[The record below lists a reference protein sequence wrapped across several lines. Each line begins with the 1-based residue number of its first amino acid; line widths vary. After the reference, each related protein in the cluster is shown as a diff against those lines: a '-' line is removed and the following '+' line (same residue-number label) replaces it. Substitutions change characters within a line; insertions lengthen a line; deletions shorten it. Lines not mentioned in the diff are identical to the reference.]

1 MEPLEHPNQ
10 LETAI
15 SLSGIN
21 LWFENFHALKDI
33 EFEVK
38 TGEIV
43 VVCGPSGS
51 GKSTMVRC
59 INHLEQYQQ
68 GQVEIFGRSLA
79 NKKVASQI
87 IRQDVGMVFQH
98 FHLFPHL
105 SILQNCT
112 LGLIHIKGMEQSQA
126 DHKAKILLERVG
138 VADLADKYP
147 GQISGGQKQRVAIA
161 RALVMD
167 PKILLLDEP
176 TSALDP
182 EMIKEVLDV
191 MVDLAESGMTMVC
204 VTHEI
209 GFARKVADTV
219 VFMADG
225 CIVETG
231 PAQQVLG
238 SPQWDRTQD
247 FLAHVVVNSPAT
259 QNKI

>member
-1 MEPLEHPNQ
+1 MDKSSDI
-10 LETAI
+10 AI

-21 LWFENFHALKDI
+21 LWFDDFHALKDI
-33 EFEVK
+33 ELKVGS
-38 TGEIV
+38 GEIV
-43 VVCGPSGS
+43 VICGPSGS
-51 GKSTMVRC
+51 GKSTLVRC
-59 INHLEQYQQ
+59 INHLEQYQE
-68 GQVEIFGRSLA
+68 GEVEIFGHSLV
-79 NKKVASQI
+79 NKKIASQI
-87 IRQDVGMVFQH
+87 IRQDIGMVFQH

-105 SILQNCT
+105 SILENCT
-112 LGLIHIKGMEQSQA
+112 LGLTHIKGMKPEPA
-126 DHKAKILLERVG
+126 DELAMSLLERVG
-138 VADLADKYP
+138 VDELADKFP

-191 MVDLAESGMTMVC
+191 MIDLAKSGMTMVC

-209 GFARKVADTV
+209 GFARQVADTV

-247 FLAHVVVNSPAT
+247 FLAHVAGNSIA
-259 QNKI
+259 